1 MCWPGTL
8 PVLTTDSELTD
19 PASSGSFRSWQ
30 TCGMQHAEQVRL
42 LKQLLAH
49 IDAGTTV
56 DAGKVS
62 QLATAA
68 YTDADQAEQE
78 RQEFFLGMP
87 QCVGLS
93 GDLAEP
99 GAFLTTDD
107 LGIPI
112 LATRDGE
119 GRLRAFINSCRHRGA
134 IVETDARGVKR
145 RFTCPFHAWSYDA
158 SGDLVGLPKPDHFGE
173 VDTECLGLRQLPA
186 EERHGLLFVYPDPN
200 GTIGLDDLLGD
211 QFNDEF
217 PTWNFDDLIP
227 INRDVYDTACNWK
240 LAMDTFGETYHF
252 SSLHKDT
259 LFNTFHG
266 NVQCYDEY
274 GHNHR
279 MILCRREI
287 DEMRLRPE
295 EEWDIS
301 VAALPVYWIFPNV
314 ILMPFRFGCFLVR
327 AYPTPGDP
335 GHHVSRV
342 DFYMK
347 SELANATGPEAVEVN
362 EFIATVAQTF
372 SSIIRDEDYV
382 MGESQ
387 QAAANAGALEHI
399 IFGRNEPALH
409 HYHRTF
415 AEKLGRAVAPVPLE
429 QESPIKD
436 SQ

>member
-1 MCWPGTL
+1 MRHG
-8 PVLTTDSELTD
+8 
-19 PASSGSFRSWQ
+19 
-30 TCGMQHAEQVRL
+30 EQVRL
-42 LKQLLAH
+42 MKQLLAH

-56 DAGKVS
+56 DAGAVCRIP
-62 QLATAA
+62 TTT
-68 YTDADQAEQE
+68 YTDAEQAEQE
-78 RQEFFLGMP
+78 REQFFLSTP

-99 GAFLTTDD
+99 SAFLTSND

-112 LATRDGE
+112 LATRDGD
-119 GRLRAFINSCRHRGA
+119 GVFRAFINSCRHRGA
-134 IVETDARGVKR
+134 IVETEPRGSKR
-145 RFTCPFHAWSYDA
+145 RFTCPFHAWTYDS
-158 SGDLVGLPKPDHFGE
+158 SGDLVGLPKPSHFGD
-173 VDTECLGLRQLPA
+173 VDTGCLGLIPLPA
-186 EERHGLLFVYPDPN
+186 EERHGLLFVHPKPD
-200 GTIGLDDLLGD
+200 GTIDLDDLLGD
-211 QFNDEF
+211 EFNDEF
-217 PTWNFDDLIP
+217 PTWRFGDLAP
-227 INRDVYDTACNWK
+227 INHDIYDTACNWK

-252 SSLHKDT
+252 SSLHKDS

-266 NVQCYDEY
+266 NVQCYDKY

-287 DEMRLRPE
+287 DEMRHTPE
-295 EEWDIS
+295 AEWDIS

-347 SELANATGPEAVEVN
+347 SELANATGREAVEVN

-372 SSIIRDEDYV
+372 SGIIRDEDYV

-387 QAAANAGALEHI
+387 QAAADAGSLEYI
-399 IFGRNEPALH
+399 LFGRNEPALH
-409 HYHRTF
+409 HYHRTY
-415 AEKLGRAVAPVPLE
+415 AQKLGRPVGP
-429 QESPIKD
+429 SPF
-436 SQ
+436 